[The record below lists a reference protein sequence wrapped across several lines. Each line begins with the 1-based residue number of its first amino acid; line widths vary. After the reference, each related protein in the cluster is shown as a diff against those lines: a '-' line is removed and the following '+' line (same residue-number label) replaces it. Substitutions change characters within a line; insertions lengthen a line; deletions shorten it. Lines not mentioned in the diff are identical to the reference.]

1 MPAPSRVPIQFV
13 CNRRAAGGAGPRNC
27 SIPLAAQIE
36 LASSLRETRT
46 CLLYLTSGRG
56 DGDLVVFTVPYLG
69 GWGGGVVDMFTDP
82 ASGRGDGDLHMFTV
96 PYLLVEWEGGRHVY
110 CALPLGGEMGIYT
123 CLLYLTFGGGGY
135 VDIFTVPYLEGGGG
149 RGGCNMFSVPYL
161 WAVGRGVWVF
171 GGGGVKKPVHL

>member
-56 DGDLVVFTVPYLG
+56 DGDLVVFTVPYLVR
-69 GWGGGVVDMFTDP
+69 GWGGGGGNVD
-82 ASGRGDGDLHMFTV
+82 MFTV
-96 PYLLVEWEGGRHVY
+96 PYLVRGGGGCRHVY
-110 CALPLGGEMGIYT
+110 CTLPLGG
-123 CLLYLTFGGGGY
+123 
-135 VDIFTVPYLEGGGG
+135 
-149 RGGCNMFSVPYL
+149 RGG
-161 WAVGRGVWVF
+161 W
-171 GGGGVKKPVHL
+171 